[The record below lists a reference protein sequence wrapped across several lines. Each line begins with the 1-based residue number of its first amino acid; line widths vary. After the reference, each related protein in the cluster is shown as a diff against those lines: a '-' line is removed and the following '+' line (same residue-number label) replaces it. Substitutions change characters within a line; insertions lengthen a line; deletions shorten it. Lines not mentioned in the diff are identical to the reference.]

1 MFDANRRLHKYKNVQ
16 EIIEDFYLVRLELY
30 GKRKE
35 HMVELLQHKLMK
47 LSNKAKYIQ
56 ETLKGTVDLRKKNVT
71 QVEELM
77 KHHKFDKIDG
87 DFKYLIKMPMDSVT
101 EENVKHIMKEKD
113 DAKQELDVL
122 MNTTIYQMWLH
133 ELEVFTK
140 HYEQFKK
147 KREDIQNGITKIVK
161 KKSKK

>member
-1 MFDANRRLHKYKNVQ
+1 
-16 EIIEDFYLVRLELY
+16 
-30 GKRKE
+30 
-35 HMVELLQHKLMK
+35 
-47 LSNKAKYIQ
+47 
-56 ETLKGTVDLRKKNVT
+56 
-71 QVEELM
+71 
-77 KHHKFDKIDG
+77 
-87 DFKYLIKMPMDSVT
+87 MDSVT

-147 KREDIQNGITKIVK
+147 KREDIQNGVTKIVK

>member
-1 MFDANRRLHKYKNVQ
+1 
-16 EIIEDFYLVRLELY
+16 
-30 GKRKE
+30 
-35 HMVELLQHKLMK
+35 MK

-113 DAKQELDVL
+113 DAKDDNED
-122 MNTTIYQMWLH
+122 
-133 ELEVFTK
+133 
-140 HYEQFKK
+140 EQQDDYN
-147 KREDIQNGITKIVK
+147 EDKWKTLQRR
-161 KKSKK
+161 